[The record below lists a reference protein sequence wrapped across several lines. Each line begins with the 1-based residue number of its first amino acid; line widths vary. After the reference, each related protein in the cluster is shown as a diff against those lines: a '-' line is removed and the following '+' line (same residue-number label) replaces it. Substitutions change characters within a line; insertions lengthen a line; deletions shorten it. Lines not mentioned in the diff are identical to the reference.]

1 MTSIENKRFEI
12 REPIR
17 SFLLTVKKYFSYD
30 ACALYLISLPD
41 SMHKNEK
48 EEEFKK
54 RFIDGIII
62 FEYSEKNGENISAN
76 KKGRIK
82 FTGIKGRDDKRNSS
96 RKYRFIVEGK
106 EIVVE
111 KDNVIMFTDETRDD
125 KITKELVEITFAE
138 EKGEKQSPTTIYKA
152 IVCDAN
158 DTPYKVL
165 KFIGVEDSYGDK
177 KEKKQHWS
185 YDYETRPNKYIVFDK
200 IDEIVGKEVL
210 YIKGE
215 GITAMVARRNF
226 CVRMVENQIYDK
238 NSDGS
243 KNENSIGA
251 KVRGKNDDTERG
263 IHIKCKEL
271 IAIPIYDDISN
282 EIKGVVRL
290 DNYIDLKE
298 GRNKVYDD
306 IRELMSRVPD
316 TIEIKGK
323 EDLLRVINELC
334 LQVIGVSLGITDI
347 GSYDQ
352 LFQGKKMIDAVIN
365 IGNKVNLEIKGN
377 KKIYDLTK
385 HLFFVFQRHTYIGYE
400 EIMIR
405 TMLYIKD
412 VFKSVDMEK
421 YYDLTEKKL
430 IDFMDHE
437 KLMLYSTEKYRDHFM
452 HQFHVF
458 VMGYIFINAIG
469 IDEIK
474 KRINKRLQNVEEYQE
489 IEIDDEG
496 VLRIWVLIALFHD
509 IAYIFQQY
517 DKTMQK
523 FISDNLLVDIP
534 VHIDWGSI
542 LSSKKNK
549 ASYIDT
555 ITELTRFF
563 VSQDE
568 NKLTNKTELLK
579 NYIQAI
585 EDNQDHGV
593 LSAILLINLY
603 MKTIEGNYIGDHG
616 STSKRIVEIYLAAL
630 AISMHNSCTYK
641 TLKED
646 TNIGYI
652 CFESFPLEFLLMY
665 CDTAQE
671 WGRKKEVDKVFYD
684 APVLE
689 SITVDIPNGKEINK
703 EPGIISNNEHDKGK
717 NKITQIICKLKYEGL
732 NHPNEEK
739 LNSFFLEKLSKFRSN
754 KISFGVQYAYK
765 TSIKR
770 KTKFYFSCTDDN
782 DRFNQIK
789 IDSAKYLSDYT
800 IRIKFSDGIE
810 RVVDF
815 KPFLSKSLNP
825 LIKKYLDESKFSNFS
840 LTDGNL
846 NWNDHN
852 FIFQITD
859 LYKGEIDA

>member
-1 MTSIENKRFEI
+1 MKNMTSIENKRFEI

-17 SFLLTVKKYFSYD
+17 SLLLTVKNYFSYD
-30 ACALYLISLPD
+30 ACALYLISASG

-54 RFIDGIII
+54 RFVDGKII
-62 FEYSEKNGENISAN
+62 FEYSEKTSKNDSIS
-76 KKGRIK
+76 KKGEVE
-82 FTGIKGRDDKRNSS
+82 FTGIKVKDVTGDGN
-96 RKYRFIVEGK
+96 RKYRFTIGNK
-106 EIVVE
+106 EEFIDE
-111 KDNVIMFTDETRDD
+111 NNVINFTDKTKEDGAV
-125 KITKELVEITFAE
+125 KELVKITYTG
-138 EKGEKQSPTTIYKA
+138 EKGEDNSLITIYKV

-165 KFIGVEDSYGDK
+165 KFIGVEDSYGNK
-177 KEKKQHWS
+177 KEKQQYWT

-200 IDEIVGKEVL
+200 IDEIVGKKVT

-226 CVRMVENQIYDK
+226 CARMIENQIYDK

-263 IHIKCKEL
+263 IHSKCKEL
-271 IAIPIYDDISN
+271 IVIPIYESISN

-290 DNYIDLKE
+290 DNYNDLKE
-298 GRNKVYDD
+298 GRNQVYND
-306 IRELMSRVPD
+306 ICQLMSNTPND
-316 TIEIKGK
+316 IEIKGK
-323 EDLLRVINELC
+323 EELLRVINELC
-334 LQVIGVSLGITDI
+334 LQVIEVSLGITGM

-352 LFQGKKMIDAVIN
+352 LFQGKKIIDAIID
-365 IGNKVNLEIKGN
+365 IGKKVNLEIKGN

-421 YYDLTEKKL
+421 YYDLTERKL

-437 KLMLYSTEKYRDHFM
+437 KLMLYSTERYRDHFM

-474 KRINKRLQNVEEYQE
+474 KRINKRLHNIDEYQE
-489 IEIDDEG
+489 IEIDDDG
-496 VLRIWVLIALFHD
+496 VLRIWILIALFHD

-523 FISDNLLVDIP
+523 FISDNLLADIP

-542 LSSKKNK
+542 LSGKKNK

-568 NKLTNKTELLK
+568 NKQTNKTELLK

-593 LSAILLINLY
+593 LSAILLINLF

-616 STSKRIVEIYLAAL
+616 STSKRVVEIYLAAL

-703 EPGIISNNEHDKGK
+703 GKNITGNNEHNKGN
-717 NKITQIICKLKYEGL
+717 NKITQIICKLRYEGL

-739 LNSFFLEKLSKFRSN
+739 LNSFFLEKLFKFRSN

-765 TSIKR
+765 TSKNR

-782 DRFNQIK
+782 DRFN
-789 IDSAKYLSDYT
+789 
-800 IRIKFSDGIE
+800 
-810 RVVDF
+810 
-815 KPFLSKSLNP
+815 
-825 LIKKYLDESKFSNFS
+825 
-840 LTDGNL
+840 
-846 NWNDHN
+846 
-852 FIFQITD
+852 
-859 LYKGEIDA
+859 